1 MTGLVYIC
9 IATLLIALAPVL
21 AKKGIRKSKPDIGA
35 AFAATALTVI
45 CIFLNKGALRG
56 LNVAGWGMWTWIYV
70 LLSGLTTAF
79 CILFLFKSAHNSE
92 VMHFL
97 PVIKCNMV
105 LVILLSFVIYK
116 SQISTRQ
123 WIVIALTIIGMLL
136 MIIGEGGEKGWKWL
150 GFAVLSVLCYSAF
163 LIIDSH
169 YLSSIDSGLLMTIR
183 LIIAVIVIWCIA
195 MTSGGGNTIRS
206 MSFLDGVIL
215 ILAGVVYG
223 LSMIVYS
230 RAAAALGS
238 SQLMYIYNANLFVSM
253 IFATL
258 LLGEKITPKKL
269 IGALLMIA
277 ALFI

>member
-79 CILFLFKSAHNSE
+79 GILFLFKSAHNSE

>member
-1 MTGLVYIC
+1 MTGLIYIC
-9 IATLLIALAPVL
+9 IATLLVALAPVL
-21 AKKGIRKSKPDIGA
+21 VKKGIRKSRPAIGA
-35 AFAATALTVI
+35 AFAATTLMVV
-45 CIFLNKGALRG
+45 CIFLNKSALRG

-70 LLSGLTTAF
+70 LVSGLATAF
-79 CILFLFKSAHNSE
+79 CILFLFRSAHNSE

-116 SQISTRQ
+116 SQISTKQ

-136 MIIGEGGEKGWKWL
+136 MIIGEGGKKGWKWL
-150 GFAVLSVLCYSAF
+150 GFALLSVLCYSAF

-169 YLSSIDSGLLMTIR
+169 YLSTIDNGLLMTIR
-183 LIIAVIVIWCIA
+183 LIIAVIIIWCVA

-215 ILAGVVYG
+215 ILAGLTYG
-223 LSMIVYS
+223 VSMIFYA
-230 RAAAALGS
+230 RAAGALAGN
-238 SQLMYIYNANLFVSM
+238 QLMYIYNANLFVSM
-253 IFATL
+253 VLATL

-269 IGALLMIA
+269 IGAVLMIA

>member
-1 MTGLVYIC
+1 M
-9 IATLLIALAPVL
+9 
-21 AKKGIRKSKPDIGA
+21 
-35 AFAATALTVI
+35 
-45 CIFLNKGALRG
+45 
-56 LNVAGWGMWTWIYV
+56 AGWGMWTWIYV

-116 SQISTRQ
+116 SQVSTRQ

-183 LIIAVIVIWCIA
+183 LIIAVIIIWCIA

-223 LSMIVYS
+223 LSMIFYS

-269 IGALLMIA
+269 IGALLVIA

>member
-79 CILFLFKSAHNSE
+79 GILFLFKSAHNSE

-223 LSMIVYS
+223 LSMIFYS
-230 RAAAALGS
+230 RAEAALGS
-238 SQLMYIYNANLFVSM
+238 SQLMYIYKANLFVSM

>member
-1 MTGLVYIC
+1 MYSNIIDSPSTSAG
-9 IATLLIALAPVL
+9 
-21 AKKGIRKSKPDIGA
+21 KKGIRKSKPAIGA
-35 AFAATALTVI
+35 AFAVTALTVI

-136 MIIGEGGEKGWKWL
+136 MIIGEGGEKG
-150 GFAVLSVLCYSAF
+150 
-163 LIIDSH
+163 
-169 YLSSIDSGLLMTIR
+169 
-183 LIIAVIVIWCIA
+183 
-195 MTSGGGNTIRS
+195 
-206 MSFLDGVIL
+206 
-215 ILAGVVYG
+215 
-223 LSMIVYS
+223 
-230 RAAAALGS
+230 
-238 SQLMYIYNANLFVSM
+238 
-253 IFATL
+253 
-258 LLGEKITPKKL
+258 
-269 IGALLMIA
+269 
-277 ALFI
+277 

>member
-105 LVILLSFVIYK
+105 LVVLLSFVIYK

-183 LIIAVIVIWCIA
+183 LIIAVIIIWCIA

>member
-105 LVILLSFVIYK
+105 LVVLLSFVIYK

-163 LIIDSH
+163 LIIDSN

-206 MSFLDGVIL
+206 MPFLDGVIL

-258 LLGEKITPKKL
+258 LLGGKITPKKL

>member
-9 IATLLIALAPVL
+9 IATLLVALAPVL
-21 AKKGIRKSKPDIGA
+21 VKKGIRKSKPAIGA
-35 AFAATALTVI
+35 AFAATTLTLI

-70 LLSGLTTAF
+70 LMSGLATAF
-79 CILFLFKSAHNSE
+79 CILFLFRSAHNSE

-105 LVILLSFVIYK
+105 LVILFSFIIYK
-116 SQISTRQ
+116 SQISTKQ

-136 MIIGEGGEKGWKWL
+136 MIIGEGGKKGWKWL
-150 GFAVLSVLCYSAF
+150 GFALLSVLCYSAF

-169 YLSSIDSGLLMTIR
+169 YLSAIDNGLLMTIR
-183 LIIAVIVIWCIA
+183 LIIAVIIIWCVA

-215 ILAGVVYG
+215 ILAGLTYG
-223 LSMIVYS
+223 VSMIFYS
-230 RAAAALGS
+230 RAVGVLAGN
-238 SQLMYIYNANLFVSM
+238 QLMYIYNANLFVSM
-253 IFATL
+253 VFATL

-269 IGALLMIA
+269 IGAVLMIA

>member
-9 IATLLIALAPVL
+9 IATLLVALAPVL
-21 AKKGIRKSKPDIGA
+21 VKKGIRKSKPAIGA
-35 AFAATALTVI
+35 AFAATALMVI
-45 CIFLNKGALRG
+45 CIFLNKSALRG

-70 LLSGLTTAF
+70 LVSGLATAF
-79 CILFLFKSAHNSE
+79 CILFLFRSAHNSE

-105 LVILLSFVIYK
+105 VVILLSFVIYK
-116 SQISTRQ
+116 NQISTKQ

-136 MIIGEGGEKGWKWL
+136 MIIGEGGKKGWKWL
-150 GFAVLSVLCYSAF
+150 GFALLSVLCYSAF

-169 YLSSIDSGLLMTIR
+169 YLSSIDNGLLMTIR
-183 LIIAVIVIWCIA
+183 LIIAVIIIWCVA

-215 ILAGVVYG
+215 ILAGLTYG
-223 LSMIVYS
+223 VSMIFYA
-230 RAAAALGS
+230 RAAGALAGN
-238 SQLMYIYNANLFVSM
+238 QLMYIYNANLFVSM
-253 IFATL
+253 VLATL

-269 IGALLMIA
+269 IGAVLMIA

>member
-1 MTGLVYIC
+1 MEERKE
-9 IATLLIALAPVL
+9 L
-21 AKKGIRKSKPDIGA
+21 AKKGIRKSKPAIGA

-183 LIIAVIVIWCIA
+183 LIIAVIIIWCIA

-223 LSMIVYS
+223 LSMIFYS

>member
-45 CIFLNKGALRG
+45 CIFLNKGALIG

-79 CILFLFKSAHNSE
+79 GILFLFKSAHNSE

-183 LIIAVIVIWCIA
+183 LIIAVIIIWCIA

>member
-21 AKKGIRKSKPDIGA
+21 AKKGIRKSKPAIGA
-35 AFAATALTVI
+35 AFAVTALTVI

-56 LNVAGWGMWTWIYV
+56 LNVSGWGMWTWIYV
-70 LLSGLTTAF
+70 LVSGIATAF
-79 CILFLFKSAHNSE
+79 CILFLFISAHNSE

-116 SQISTRQ
+116 SPISTKQ

-136 MIIGEGGEKGWKWL
+136 MIIGEGGKKGWKWL

-183 LIIAVIVIWCIA
+183 LIIAVIIIWCVA
-195 MTSGGGNTIRS
+195 MTSGGGSTIRS

-215 ILAGVVYG
+215 ILAGLVYG
-223 LSMIVYS
+223 VSMIFYS

>member
-223 LSMIVYS
+223 LSMIFYS
-230 RAAAALGS
+230 RAEAALGS
-238 SQLMYIYNANLFVSM
+238 SQLMYIYKANLFVSM

>member
-21 AKKGIRKSKPDIGA
+21 AKKGIRKSKPAIGA

-45 CIFLNKGALRG
+45 CIFLNKSALRG
-56 LNVAGWGMWTWIYV
+56 LNLAGWGMWTWIYV
-70 LLSGLTTAF
+70 LLSGLATAF
-79 CILFLFKSAHNSE
+79 CLLFLFKSAHNSE

-136 MIIGEGGEKGWKWL
+136 MIIGEGGKKGWKWL
-150 GFAVLSVLCYSAF
+150 GFALLSVLCYSAF

-183 LIIAVIVIWCIA
+183 LIIAVIIIWCVA
-195 MTSGGGNTIRS
+195 MTSAGGNTIRS

-215 ILAGVVYG
+215 ILAGAAYG
-223 LSMIVYS
+223 VSMIFYS

-253 IFATL
+253 VFATL

>member
-9 IATLLIALAPVL
+9 IATLLVALAPVL
-21 AKKGIRKSKPDIGA
+21 VKKGIRKSKPAIGA
-35 AFAATALTVI
+35 AFAATALMVI
-45 CIFLNKGALRG
+45 CIFLNKSALRG

-70 LLSGLTTAF
+70 LVSGLATAF
-79 CILFLFKSAHNSE
+79 CILFLFRSAHNSE

-105 LVILLSFVIYK
+105 VVILLSFVIYK
-116 SQISTRQ
+116 SQISTKQ

-136 MIIGEGGEKGWKWL
+136 MIIGEGGKKGWKWL
-150 GFAVLSVLCYSAF
+150 GFALLSVLCYSAF

-169 YLSSIDSGLLMTIR
+169 YLSSIDNGLLMTIR
-183 LIIAVIVIWCIA
+183 LIIAVIIIWCVA

-215 ILAGVVYG
+215 ILAGLTYG
-223 LSMIVYS
+223 VSMIFYA
-230 RAAAALGS
+230 RAAGALAGN
-238 SQLMYIYNANLFVSM
+238 QLMYIYNANLFVSM
-253 IFATL
+253 VLATL

-269 IGALLMIA
+269 IGAVLMIA

>member
-79 CILFLFKSAHNSE
+79 GILFLFKSAHNSE

-123 WIVIALTIIGMLL
+123 WIVIALIIIGMLL

-223 LSMIVYS
+223 LSMIFYS
-230 RAAAALGS
+230 RAEAALGS
-238 SQLMYIYNANLFVSM
+238 SQLMYIYKANLFVSM

>member
-35 AFAATALTVI
+35 AFAATAFTLI

-79 CILFLFKSAHNSE
+79 GILFLFKSAHNSE

>member
-9 IATLLIALAPVL
+9 IATLLVALAPVL
-21 AKKGIRKSKPDIGA
+21 VKKGIRKSKPAIGA
-35 AFAATALTVI
+35 AFAATTLTLI

-70 LLSGLTTAF
+70 LVSGLATAF
-79 CILFLFKSAHNSE
+79 CILFLFRSAHNSE

-105 LVILLSFVIYK
+105 LVILFSFIIYK
-116 SQISTRQ
+116 SQISTKQ

-136 MIIGEGGEKGWKWL
+136 MIIGEGGKKGWKWL
-150 GFAVLSVLCYSAF
+150 GFALLSVLCYSAF

-169 YLSSIDSGLLMTIR
+169 YLSAIDNGLLMTIR
-183 LIIAVIVIWCIA
+183 LIIAVIIIWCVA

-215 ILAGVVYG
+215 ILAGLTYG
-223 LSMIVYS
+223 VSMIFYS
-230 RAAAALGS
+230 RAAGVLAGN
-238 SQLMYIYNANLFVSM
+238 QLMYIYNANLFVSM
-253 IFATL
+253 VFATL

-269 IGALLMIA
+269 IGAVLMIA

>member
-183 LIIAVIVIWCIA
+183 LIIAVIIIWCIA

-223 LSMIVYS
+223 LSMIFYS
-230 RAAAALGS
+230 RAEAALGS

>member
-9 IATLLIALAPVL
+9 IATLLVALAPVL
-21 AKKGIRKSKPDIGA
+21 VKKGIRKSRPAIGA
-35 AFAATALTVI
+35 AFAATALMVI
-45 CIFLNKGALRG
+45 CIFLNKSALRG

-70 LLSGLTTAF
+70 LVSGLATAF
-79 CILFLFKSAHNSE
+79 CILFLFRSAHNSE

-105 LVILLSFVIYK
+105 VVILLSFVIYK
-116 SQISTRQ
+116 SQISTKQ

-136 MIIGEGGEKGWKWL
+136 MIIGEGGKKGWKWL
-150 GFAVLSVLCYSAF
+150 GFALLSVLCYSAF

-169 YLSSIDSGLLMTIR
+169 YLSSIDNGLLMTIR
-183 LIIAVIVIWCIA
+183 LIIAVIIIWCVA

-215 ILAGVVYG
+215 ILAGLTYG
-223 LSMIVYS
+223 VSMIFYA
-230 RAAAALGS
+230 RAAGALAGN
-238 SQLMYIYNANLFVSM
+238 QLMYIYNANLFVSM
-253 IFATL
+253 VLATL

-269 IGALLMIA
+269 IGAVLMIA